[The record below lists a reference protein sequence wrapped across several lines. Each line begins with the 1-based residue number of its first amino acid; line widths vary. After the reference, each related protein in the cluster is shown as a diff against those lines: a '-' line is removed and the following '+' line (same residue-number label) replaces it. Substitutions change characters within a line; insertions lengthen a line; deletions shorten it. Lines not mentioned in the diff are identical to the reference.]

1 METNETQKTE
11 VSLIARFWCMVLIV
25 VLGIVIAFMV
35 NKEGTSQAIIW
46 TSIAI
51 AVLLPVQTFFLLLA
65 LILDEL
71 REINQKLKG

>member
-1 METNETQKTE
+1 
-11 VSLIARFWCMVLIV
+11 MVLIV
-25 VLGIVIAFMV
+25 VMGIVIAFMV

-51 AVLLPVQTFFLLLA
+51 AALVPVQTFFLLLA

>member
-25 VLGIVIAFMV
+25 VMGIVIAFMV

-51 AVLLPVQTFFLLLA
+51 ASLVPVQTFFLLLA
-65 LILDEL
+65 LIIDEL